1 MNKSI
6 LYLLFF
12 LSAGVFAQSNKIYQ
26 KTYTKQDGIE
36 IDRIYALCYDNDGF
50 LWLGGS
56 NLDDRSIISSE
67 NKLSLQRFNGNNFHN
82 IDLPYFENT
91 IEQVQQIYKR
101 SDGQFYITTKLT
113 EGYGLLL
120 FDPFTS
126 EFELVDFEKT
136 GFTLD
141 GLSFIYSYK
150 NEDYLL
156 IQKGSNVFLKKL
168 NLDLSSSDV
177 FSFPITK
184 NKVLIDSS
192 SRILFFDDFV
202 LISDDN
208 FTAKIFNWAGQLI
221 KNIAPFNNNN
231 PAKSKKVVI
240 DEVFIQD
247 NEHYLFLN
255 DDINLY
261 RVDTHLK
268 SIVPVKNR
276 SLPNKHL
283 KSYNDKL
290 GNTLI
295 FSSINNNIAFS
306 SFNNS
311 DFKQNQLFS
320 YKNVNGIK
328 VLSNNLNKYTWL
340 ATGGKLHYYKFPNRT
355 IKNYLPNLE
364 FRTIKPLD
372 SANYLVAS
380 EMDGWFTLNPNNDS
394 IKTYPLTYK
403 NKPFK
408 SIGSRNI
415 IFDDSILW
423 SHGSGGIIKVNP
435 KDKTLDH
442 YKHFPVI
449 CMEKI
454 NDSIIVYGTKRY
466 RLMQFN
472 TQTKVH
478 RALVNTDSLFIFD
491 IQFNKQSNII
501 VAGTDKGLLT
511 YDLQSKKHKL
521 YNNKKDLEDTYI
533 LMLDYHKD
541 YGYLLGTRNGHIIA
555 FNTENKT
562 FTTIYKDDLKA
573 GIATIL
579 FDNDIWWINTF
590 NGIIAFNTKTK
601 TKTRYSEKDGFSHFE
616 ANRYS
621 ALKTKDGFFVGTL
634 KGLNYFKPSD
644 LKAEN
649 DSAQLTLL
657 KIKQFDNTKK
667 TFINTFNRK
676 LFIEKT
682 NIVLPSENRRLEI
695 DFALKNIGAVDKG
708 FNYRYRY
715 NDKDWVDL
723 KHQNTIQ
730 FANLAAGYYKLEIE
744 ALDFSGNKIAN
755 SLFLDINST
764 EFFYKKWWFFLIVS
778 VSIIAFLL
786 WLLKQAKKR
795 KLLQE
800 EFAQGLIQSQENE
813 RKRIARELHDSI
825 SQQLTL
831 IKKKAQKTNQKDITS
846 LTDKTLEE
854 VRAISR
860 GLYPPLLKQLGLT
873 ESIEQLILDVD
884 EQTDLFVSGEVDNID
899 KYFNEN
905 QTLNCYRF
913 IQECINNCLKHA
925 NAKTLLVSVIHDVN
939 IIEINI
945 KDNGKGF
952 DIINAKKQNSLG
964 LKTIFERI
972 RILKGE
978 INIDSKP
985 NKGTLITATIPLTND

>member
-6 LYLLFF
+6 LYFLFF
-12 LSAGVFAQSNKIYQ
+12 FSIASFSQSNKLYQ

-36 IDRIYALCYDNDGF
+36 IDNIYALCYDNDGF

-56 NLDDRSIISSE
+56 NLDDRTIISSDK
-67 NKLSLQRFNGNNFHN
+67 KLSLQRFNGNSFHN
-82 IDLPYFENT
+82 IDLPYYENT

-120 FDPFTS
+120 FNPFTS
-126 EFELVDFEKT
+126 EFKLVNFENIE
-136 GFTLD
+136 FALD

-156 IQKGSNVFLKKL
+156 SQKGSKVSIKKID
-168 NLDLSSSDV
+168 LDLSITEV
-177 FSFPITK
+177 FSFPITE

-208 FTAKIFNWAGQLI
+208 FTAKIFNWSGKSL
-221 KNIAPFNNNN
+221 KTIAPFYNSNLEK
-231 PAKSKKVVI
+231 PKRIVI

-247 NEHYLFLN
+247 EEHYLFLN
-255 DDINLY
+255 NDLNLY
-261 RVDTHLK
+261 KIDKHLK
-268 SIVPVKNR
+268 SIVPVKNI
-276 SLPNKHL
+276 SLSNKHL
-283 KSYNDKL
+283 NAYNDKL
-290 GNTLI
+290 GNTLV
-295 FSSINNNIAFS
+295 FSSNNNNIAFN
-306 SFNNS
+306 SFNNGN
-311 DFKQNQLFS
+311 FKQNHLFS

-340 ATGGKLHYYKFPNRT
+340 TTDGKLHYYKFPNRT

-364 FRTIKPLD
+364 LRTIKPLD
-372 SANYLVAS
+372 SVNYLVAS
-380 EMDGWFTLNPNNDS
+380 EMDGWFKLNPNNDN
-394 IKTYPLTYK
+394 IEPYPLTYK

-408 SIGSRNI
+408 SIGSRNF
-415 IFDDSILW
+415 IFEDSILW
-423 SHGSGGIIKVNP
+423 SHGNGGIIKVNT
-435 KDKTLDH
+435 KNKTLDH

-449 CMEKI
+449 CMEKV
-454 NDSIIVYGTKRY
+454 NDSIIVYGTKKY
-466 RLMQFN
+466 HLMQFN
-472 TQTKVH
+472 TQTKTH
-478 RALVNTDSLFIFD
+478 RALVDTDSLFIFD
-491 IQFNKQSNII
+491 IQYNKHSNLI

-511 YDLQSKKHKL
+511 YNLLTKKHKL

-541 YGYLLGTRNGHIIA
+541 YGYLLGTRNGQIVA
-555 FNTENKT
+555 FNSEKET
-562 FTTIYKDDLKA
+562 FTTIYKDDFKA

-579 FDNDIWWINTF
+579 VDNDIWWINTF
-590 NGIIAFNTKTK
+590 NGFIAFNTKTK

-621 ALKTKDGFFVGTL
+621 ALKTKDGFFIGTL
-634 KGLNYFKPSD
+634 KGLNYFNPSD

-649 DSAQLTLL
+649 DSAVLTLL
-657 KIKQFDNTKK
+657 KINQFDKVEK
-667 TFINTFNRK
+667 AFKNTFNRK
-676 LFIEKT
+676 LFNNNT
-682 NIVLPSENRRLEI
+682 DIVLPSENRRLEI

-708 FNYRYRY
+708 YNYRYRY

-730 FANLAAGYYKLEIE
+730 FANLAAGDYHLEIE
-744 ALDFSGNKIAN
+744 ALNFSGNKIAN
-755 SLFLDINST
+755 SLFLNIHST

-778 VSIIAFLL
+778 ASIIAFLL

-800 EFAQGLIQSQENE
+800 EFAQGLIISQENE

-831 IKKKAQKTNQKDITS
+831 IKKKAQNTKQEDITS
-846 LTDKTLEE
+846 LTHKILEE

-873 ESIEQLILDVD
+873 ESIEQLLLDVD
-884 EQTDLFVSGEVDNID
+884 EQTNLFVSGDVYNID
-899 KYFNEN
+899 SYFNED

-925 NAKTLLVSVIHDVN
+925 NAKALSISIIAKNTD
-939 IIEINI
+939 IEII
-945 KDNGKGF
+945 IRDNGKGF
-952 DIINAKKQNSLG
+952 DVANAQKQNSLG
-964 LKTIFERI
+964 LKTINERI

-978 INIDSKP
+978 IAIDSKL
-985 NKGTLITATIPLTND
+985 NSGTIITVKIPIK